1 MPRLQLILQM
11 TPKYKVAYGVYK
23 RIVYKRK
30 KISFVASAPSR
41 IKLRLGSS
49 VKTCR
54 HKLFHTI
61 PTAAGGGGA
70 IIIITSTTTTALIP
84 NFAFKLEIIQL

>member
-61 PTAAGGGGA
+61 PTAGGA